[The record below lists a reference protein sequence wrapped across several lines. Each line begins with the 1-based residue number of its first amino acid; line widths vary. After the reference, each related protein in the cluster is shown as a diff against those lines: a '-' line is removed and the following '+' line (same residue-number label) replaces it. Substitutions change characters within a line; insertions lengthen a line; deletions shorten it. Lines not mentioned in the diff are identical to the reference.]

1 MPNSLNDDELVIGL
15 VELTLTRPPEEREAY
30 LLSSCAHDA
39 GLREKVWGYVQA
51 EQRMKGFLLEPLF
64 SFAPDA
70 SPLRPDQV
78 LEGRFRIVREIGQ
91 GGMGVVYE
99 ALDDKL
105 GRRIAIKCAKAGF
118 HKRLPPEVRNASDIS
133 HPNVCRVFEIH
144 TASTPAGEIDF
155 LTMEFLEGPTL
166 AERLQESRLPETE
179 AKSVAHQLCAGLEA
193 AHRQGVI
200 HGDLKSNN
208 VVLVKSLDGV
218 RAVITD
224 FGLAGRSFV
233 DEAGMQSGSMGAGAP
248 AYMAPELLKGEKP
261 SVASDIYALGVIL
274 YELASGRRPFNES
287 TTWEQRLSERPSPLH
302 HRWDRI
308 LATCLDPDPSR
319 RFRSVA
325 EVERALGPSRVRKRL
340 IAVAA
345 ALAVAVASGTLVYR
359 EATTPEAV
367 RLAVL
372 PFESDT
378 NSKALIE
385 GVVLD
390 ASNRL
395 NHLKSGRT
403 RLTLIPL
410 SDAVENKVDEPA
422 KAGRMLGANYALQGT
437 LQQESGR
444 VHMRAYITDTRS
456 LVRLK
461 EWQGEYSAN
470 EVGNAPMALAGFVTG
485 TLRLPPMAIAPVVRP
500 AAYHDWAEGVSL
512 SQRDDTVDRALPL
525 LTKAVDTDPDSPLTH
540 AKLAEAQWL
549 KFLLTHDQKWADL
562 AAASLKNAELRNPD
576 IVPVWMVSG
585 LMRDYFGQYPQA
597 QEDLTR
603 ATELEPLNGDAWRRL
618 ALVYEH
624 NRQFSLALAAYRKA
638 IEVQPQYF
646 KNYRDLASY
655 YFNQGDY
662 EEAIQEARK
671 MIALAPDLAAA
682 HYAVAASYLNLGRY
696 SDAELELLTA
706 RQFQE
711 TANVIVG
718 LGLVYSYQGRDSEAI
733 PYFERAIAK
742 GPVTSVLYMNLGTAL
757 RRAGFQRESK
767 QAYRSGLSLAA
778 SALEQNFSS
787 GSDRAILAYLCA
799 RLDQRDRAASEALQA
814 LNASRG
820 SNDVRWLVA
829 QTYEALGQR
838 DRTIEVLRDAPYVL
852 LDRLSRHPDLADLRT
867 DSRFQQLVVAAS
879 KQAR

>member
-1 MPNSLNDDELVIGL
+1 MPNSLDDDEQVMSL
-15 VELTLTRPPEEREAY
+15 VELTLSRLPEEREAY
-30 LLSSCAHDA
+30 ILNLCANDP
-39 GLREKVWGYVQA
+39 GLREKVWRYVQA
-51 EQRMKGFLLEPLF
+51 EQRMNGFLLEPLF
-64 SFAPDA
+64 SLGSD
-70 SPLRPDQV
+70 SCSLQPDQV
-78 LEGRFRIVREIGQ
+78 LEERFRIVRELGQ

-99 ALDDKL
+99 AIDDKL

-133 HPNVCRVFEIH
+133 HPNVCKVFEIH
-144 TASTPAGEIDF
+144 TASTSAGEIDF

-166 AERLQESRLPETE
+166 ADRLQKGKLPETE
-179 AKSVAHQLCAGLEA
+179 ANSIAQQLCAGLGA
-193 AHRQGVI
+193 AHQQGVI

-208 VVLVKSLDGV
+208 VVLVKSPDGV

-224 FGLAGRSFV
+224 FGLAGRSFI
-233 DEAGMQSGSMGAGAP
+233 DEAALQSGNMGAGAP
-248 AYMAPELLKGEKP
+248 DYMAPELLKGGKT
-261 SVASDIYALGVIL
+261 SIASDLYALGVIL
-274 YELASGRRPFNES
+274 YELASGHRPFDES
-287 TTWEQRLSERPSPLH
+287 TAWEQRLTQRPSPLH

-319 RFRSVA
+319 RFRGIA
-325 EVERALGPSRVRKRL
+325 EIESALGPSRIRKRL

-345 ALAVAVASGTLVYR
+345 ALGLAVVSGTVVYR
-359 EATTPEAV
+359 EAITPDAV

-378 NSKALIE
+378 NSKALTE
-385 GVVLD
+385 GILLD

-410 SDAVENKVDEPA
+410 PDAVENKVDEPA
-422 KAGRMLGANYALQGT
+422 KAGRTLGANYARQGT
-437 LQQESGR
+437 LHQESGR
-444 VHMRAYITDTRS
+444 VQVRAYIVDTRS
-456 LVRLK
+456 LVHLK

-470 EVGNAPMALAGFVTG
+470 EVGNAPMALAGFITG

-512 SQRDDTVDRALPL
+512 AQRDDTVDRALPL

-562 AAASLKNAELRNPD
+562 AAASLKSAELRNPD

-585 LMRDYFGQYPQA
+585 LIRDYFGQYPQA

-624 NRQFSLALAAYRKA
+624 SHQFSLALAAYRKA

-662 EEAIQEARK
+662 EEAIQQARK

-718 LGLVYSYQGRDSEAI
+718 LGLVYTYQGRDSEAI
-733 PYFERAIAK
+733 PYFQRAIEK
-742 GPVTSVLYMNLGTAL
+742 GPATSVLYMNLGGAL

-767 QAYRSGLSLAA
+767 QAYGRGLTLAA

-787 GSDRAILAYLCA
+787 AYDRAILAYLCA
-799 RLDQRDRAASEALQA
+799 RLDQRDRAASEAVQA

-820 SNDVRWLVA
+820 SNDVRWVVA

-838 DRTIEVLRDAPYVL
+838 DRTIEVLRDAPNVL
-852 LDRLSRHPDLADLRT
+852 LDRLSRLPDLADLRM
-867 DSRFQQLVVAAS
+867 DSRFQELVVSAS
-879 KQAR
+879 KHAR